1 MTDYPNG
8 QIPTSAMVKV
18 QNAWFLPECGKPIA
32 AAIAE
37 CATYGIHVNINEGYR
52 PLGVPADRTIRD
64 ERKTST
70 GGSNQYFQ
78 KGREDRGETP
88 SAAVP
93 GHSVHGAGRAAD
105 VDPGRNNSTVASV
118 FAKHGFAFDI
128 SSESWHAHYVGG
140 SVAPALDGRQLQ
152 ALLNVFGYKLEV
164 DGIVG
169 AKTTAAVKDFQKKH
183 GLEVDGVAGPK
194 TLAALRAGQPKPV
207 TPPKPV
213 APVTSITPA
222 PVAPVTPIK
231 PVEPVTPIPELV
243 KPTPAPEPVKP
254 EEKPVPV
261 VDTVEQEKEIAS
273 LPATD
278 LGAIIPSAKGRKLA
292 YAGYMVASLAVTNT
306 AIGFAALHAE
316 FPAWLI
322 VSIAVVGNLATPFGA
337 LAIANAA
344 PKK

>member
-1 MTDYPNG
+1 
-8 QIPTSAMVKV
+8 V
-18 QNAWFLPECGKPIA
+18 
-32 AAIAE
+32 
-37 CATYGIHVNINEGYR
+37 
-52 PLGVPADRTIRD
+52 
-64 ERKTST
+64 
-70 GGSNQYFQ
+70 
-78 KGREDRGETP
+78 
-88 SAAVP
+88 
-93 GHSVHGAGRAAD
+93 
-105 VDPGRNNSTVASV
+105 
-118 FAKHGFAFDI
+118 
-128 SSESWHAHYVGG
+128 
-140 SVAPALDGRQLQ
+140 Q
-152 ALLNVFGYKLEV
+152 ALLNTFGYKLEV

-169 AKTTAAVKDFQKKH
+169 AKTTAAVKDFQRKH

-194 TLAALRAGQPKPV
+194 TLAALRVGPPKPV

-213 APVTSITPA
+213 APVAPITPA

-231 PVEPVTPIPELV
+231 PTEPVTPIPEPI
-243 KPTPAPEPVKP
+243 KPIPVPKPVKP

>member
-1 MTDYPNG
+1 MTTYPNG
-8 QIPTSAMVKV
+8 QIPASAMVKV
-18 QNAWFLPECGKPIA
+18 QSDWFLPECGRAIA

-37 CATYGIHVNINEGYR
+37 CANYGIHVKINEGYR
-52 PLGVPADRTIRD
+52 PLGVPADRKIRD

-88 SAAVP
+88 SAATP
-93 GHSVHGAGRAAD
+93 GFSNHGAGIAAD
-105 VDPGRNNSTVASV
+105 VDPGANTAIVRNV
-118 FAKHGFAFDI
+118 FAKHGFVFDI
-128 SSESWHAHYVGG
+128 SSESWHAHFVGG

-169 AKTTAAVKDFQKKH
+169 AKTTTAVKDFQKKH

-213 APVTSITPA
+213 APVT
-222 PVAPVTPIK
+222 PIK
-231 PVEPVTPIPELV
+231 PVEPVTPVPEPV
-243 KPTPAPEPVKP
+243 KPTPVPEPVKP

-261 VDTVEQEKEIAS
+261 VDIAEQEKEIAT

-322 VSIAVVGNLATPFGA
+322 VAIAVVGNLATPFGA